1 MYYIGGM
8 KDMWEQGNDSLKKK
22 KRLNNSETIGK
33 SKNNL
38 G

>member
-22 KRLNNSETIGK
+22 KTKQQWNNREI
-33 SKNNL
+33 
-38 G
+38 

>member
-22 KRLNNSETIGK
+22 RLNNSETIGK

>member
-8 KDMWEQGNDSLKKK
+8 KDMWEQGNDSLKK
-22 KRLNNSETIGK
+22 RLNNRETIRK